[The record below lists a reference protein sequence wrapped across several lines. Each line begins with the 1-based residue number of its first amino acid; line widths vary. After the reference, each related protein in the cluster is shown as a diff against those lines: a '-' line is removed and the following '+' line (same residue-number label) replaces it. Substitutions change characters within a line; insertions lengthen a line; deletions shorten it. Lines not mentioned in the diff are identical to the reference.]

1 MAAYYGGD
9 VTRLNPYAYGWPVE
23 VTVDAEGATQVA
35 KRYAIGRVALELPHV
50 MPDRRTAYLTDDGT
64 NVGLYLFV
72 ADREG
77 DLSAGTLYAARWN
90 QRPDPSGSA
99 GAGAADLAWV
109 HLGHATQTK
118 VGQAVDKGVTF
129 PELIATARH
138 TDGACPEGFTSVY
151 IGHAKP
157 RAECL
162 RVQPGKEVLA
172 SRLET
177 RRFAAMRG
185 ATTEWHKME
194 GITSAASGTWHP
206 RS

>member
-23 VTVDAEGATQVA
+23 VTVDAEGTTQVA

-50 MPDRRTAYLTDDGT
+50 MPDRRTAYLPDDGT
-64 NVGLYLFV
+64 NAGLYLFV

-90 QRPDPSGSA
+90 QRPDPDGSA

-109 HLGHATQTK
+109 HLGHATQTE
-118 VGQAVDKGVTF
+118 VGQAIDKGVTF
-129 PELIATARH
+129 PELFATARH

-185 ATTEWHKME
+185 ATAEWHKME

-206 RS
+206 HS